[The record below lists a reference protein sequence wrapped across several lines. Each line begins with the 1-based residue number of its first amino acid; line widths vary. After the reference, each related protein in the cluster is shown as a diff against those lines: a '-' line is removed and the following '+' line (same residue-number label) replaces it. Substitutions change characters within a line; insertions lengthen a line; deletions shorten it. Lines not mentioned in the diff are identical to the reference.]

1 MEEGHGVVA
10 VADGQETELL
20 AFNRSDRSWVLDPLN
35 SRASVAMRL
44 GKRRTHLWVGSTRHI
59 RLVSWWVRMHE
70 AFHETRAE
78 STYLR

>member
-35 SRASVAMRL
+35 SRASVA
-44 GKRRTHLWVGSTRHI
+44 
-59 RLVSWWVRMHE
+59 
-70 AFHETRAE
+70 
-78 STYLR
+78 